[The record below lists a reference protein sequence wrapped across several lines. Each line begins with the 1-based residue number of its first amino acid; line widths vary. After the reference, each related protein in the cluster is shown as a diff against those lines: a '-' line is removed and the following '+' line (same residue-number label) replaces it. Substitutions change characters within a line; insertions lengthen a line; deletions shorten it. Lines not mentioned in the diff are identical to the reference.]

1 MPFQYFDHKKAR
13 FRKEPRSATKDD
25 LRQAEIISEVG
36 KSIVAALRPILTENP
51 YKLLSTLQRD
61 ELDAVTVGAIAA
73 YIEVRQRLEIG
84 EELNDSLTDLAPF
97 A

>member
-1 MPFQYFDHKKAR
+1 MPLPHHDQRTR

-36 KSIVAALRPILTENP
+36 KGIVAALRPILTENP
-51 YKLLSTLQRD
+51 YKLLNTLRRD
-61 ELDAVTVGAIAA
+61 ELDAVTVGAIVA

>member
-1 MPFQYFDHKKAR
+1 MPLSRQDAR
-13 FRKEPRSATKDD
+13 FRKEPRKPTQED
-25 LRQAEIISEVG
+25 LKQAEIIEAVG
-36 KSIVAALRPILTENP
+36 KGIVAALRPILTENP

>member
-36 KSIVAALRPILTENP
+36 KGIVAALRPILAENP
-51 YKLLSTLQRD
+51 YKLLNTLRRD
-61 ELDAVTVGAIAA
+61 ELDAVTVAAISA
-73 YIEVRQRLEIG
+73 YIEVRQRLEID
-84 EELNDSLTDLAPF
+84 EELNDTLTDTAPF

>member
-13 FRKEPRSATKDD
+13 FRKEPRPATKDD

-36 KSIVAALRPILTENP
+36 KGIVAALRPIFGAKAP
-51 YKLLSTLQRD
+51 YLLKTFQPD
-61 ELDAVTVGAIAA
+61 ELDAVTVAAISA
-73 YIEVRQRLEIG
+73 YIEVRQRLEID
-84 EELNDSLTDLAPF
+84 EELNDTLTDTAPF

>member
-1 MPFQYFDHKKAR
+1 MPLPHHDQRTR

-36 KSIVAALRPILTENP
+36 KGIVAALRPILAENP
-51 YKLLSTLQRD
+51 YKLLNTLRRD

-84 EELNDSLTDLAPF
+84 EELNDSLTDLALF